1 MISLLV
7 FPLSLFYLS
16 FLFEF
21 HSSIRSHTYNKISL
35 INVMF
40 SNDNGHKRTDYIP
53 IFPLALLPLTVR
65 DVDFTIPPPFFRSPL
80 TFPEFCI
87 IVGVIG
93 VTVFYWAH
101 RYMNFE
107 NFIVI
112 SALNL
117 LTKCHHVNFKTLP
130 NSFDLA
136 YKENMSFWLISLR
149 TLLRWQYMGGTLFW
163 ILECWKSLCFF
174 CNIWALWWKK

>member
-1 MISLLV
+1 MSAWREMPHELWNCW
-7 FPLSLFYLS
+7 
-16 FLFEF
+16 EN
-21 HSSIRSHTYNKISL
+21 SIFKMDFTI
-35 INVMF
+35 I
-40 SNDNGHKRTDYIP
+40 
-53 IFPLALLPLTVR
+53 LTVR
-65 DVDFTIPPPFFRSPL
+65 DVDFIILPLLQISPHISWVL
-80 TFPEFCI
+80 HR
-87 IVGVIG
+87 VGVVG

-117 LTKCHHVNFKTLP
+117 LTKCHRVNFKTLP
-130 NSFDLA
+130 NSIDLA
-136 YKENMSFWLISLR
+136 YKENMSFWVISLR
-149 TLLRWQYMGGTLFW
+149 TLLRWQYMGGILFW